1 MTCRSFTGPGD
12 AAGGGQGEPVT
23 PLGVLS
29 SWGDLEAVFIGER
42 VGFSP
47 GPVEVGKRSLS
58 SPEVALLLWDNQVCG
73 GQ

>member
-1 MTCRSFTGPGD
+1 M
-12 AAGGGQGEPVT
+12 T